1 MANESI
7 QLRAKAKKLGI
18 EGYKAMSQDEL
29 RAAIKRAEGKSGSG
43 GKTAASK
50 SGKNG
55 TGRKSAGAKT
65 ASGRKSAAKVTKP
78 AAKKSS
84 AKKSSA
90 STAKKAPAKSNTAK
104 RPSSGGAGRVG
115 IDNASIDW
123 TAESNVGKSGGNRE
137 VIMKSLR
144 KFKGNVDK
152 VFAAL
157 SDNAQKMYPKTEDG
171 KKRTKA
177 EAQTLLRWHISRVKF
192 DFVKDTGQHQG
203 ATRSK
208 ASSAPKSGGKS
219 SGGKKAGATR
229 KPAQKP
235 AQGRKSGASR
245 KPAAKKS
252 AAGRKSAASRK
263 KR

>member
-18 EGYKAMSQDEL
+18 DGYKAMSQDEL
-29 RAAIKRAEGKSGSG
+29 RAAIKRAEGKSGSS
-43 GKTAASK
+43 GKTAAKK
-50 SGKNG
+50 SSTNG
-55 TGRKSAGAKT
+55 TARKS
-65 ASGRKSAAKVTKP
+65 ASGRKSAAAKVTTPKKSAP
-78 AAKKSS
+78 KKSS
-84 AKKSSA
+84 APKSSTRKP
-90 STAKKAPAKSNTAK
+90 TAKKAPAAPAK

-203 ATRSK
+203 ATRAK

-219 SGGKKAGATR
+219 SGGKKAGAAR

-235 AQGRKSGASR
+235 AQGRKSGAR